1 MRTQEI
7 PATALKLARKLG
19 ASDSVAKAQVID
31 ETMIRFAN
39 NEVSVIKTLSNVVTT
54 IYVDVKGRRAG
65 GSITEVSP
73 EAIRKAVERTVAT
86 AKMSPPG
93 ETYVSLP
100 RGPFKYNRKL
110 LRAASPKT
118 VPDKLVGYAEQAM
131 NEALASGA
139 NRTAGSLIHSVDRTF
154 LETSAGVRAS
164 SSRSGLELS
173 IRAIASDIATGHFVS
188 IAEGEKEFNP
198 AEAGRIAG
206 EIAKRALQPMQG
218 DAGKYEALIGP
229 MTFAHLMEQVA
240 VLSSAFQVDAGI
252 SFLASKMNSEVAS
265 ENLTLADDP
274 TLQGTYG
281 SRPFDDE
288 GLPTRRNVIIDR
300 GVLKTYLHNSVTSK
314 KHNVATTANAG
325 LIVPA
330 PFNVEV
336 APGTKAFDDLVSEID
351 DGVYVTNDWYLRYQN
366 YRTGDFSTIP
376 RDGMFRIKKGSIE
389 SPIRELRLSD
399 NMLRMMQST
408 RRLGRERYFIKWWE
422 IEIPTYAP
430 FAVIDDVNFTK
441 STL

>member
-1 MRTQEI
+1 MRTEDI
-7 PATALKLARKLG
+7 PTTALKLARKLG
-19 ASDSVAKAQVID
+19 ASDSVAKVKVIN

-39 NEVSVIKTLSNVVTT
+39 NEVSVIKTLANVFTT
-54 IYVDVKGRRAG
+54 IYVDMRGRRAA

-73 EAIRKAVERTVAT
+73 EAIRKAVERIAAT

-93 ETYVSLP
+93 ETYASLP
-100 RGPFKYNRKL
+100 RGPFKYNSKL
-110 LRAASPKT
+110 LRASGLKT
-118 VPDKLVGYAEQAM
+118 APDKLVGYTEQAI

-139 NRTAGSLIHSVDRTF
+139 KRTAGSLIQSVERTI
-154 LETSAGVRAS
+154 LETSAGVSAS
-164 SSRSGLELS
+164 YSKSGIELS
-173 IRAIASDIATGHFVS
+173 IRAIASDIASGHFVS
-188 IAEGEKEFNP
+188 VAEREKEFNP
-198 AEAGRIAG
+198 GEAGRIAG
-206 EIAKRALQPMQG
+206 EISKMALQPVQG

-229 MTFAHLMEQVA
+229 MTFAHIMEQVA
-240 VLSSAFQVDAGI
+240 VLASAFQVDAGI
-252 SFLASKMNSEVAS
+252 SFLSSKIDTDVAS
-265 ENLTLADDP
+265 ANLTLADDP
-274 TLQGTYG
+274 TLVGTYG

-288 GLPTRRNVIIDR
+288 GLPTRRNIIIDQ

-314 KHNVATTANAG
+314 KHNSEKTASAG
-325 LIVPA
+325 LIVPV

-336 APGTKAFDDLVSEID
+336 SPGTKSFDDLVSEID

-399 NMLRMMQST
+399 NMLRMIRSI
-408 RRLGRERYFIKWWE
+408 RSLGRERYFVKWWE

-430 FAVIDDVNFTK
+430 HAIIDGVNFTK